1 MELGVGW
8 RELVMYEPAVEA
20 LGKEAQ
26 VVAKEVLMTHYFA
39 DHVDEVQE
47 AVALLVSS
55 WGESSVVHHVR
66 SL

>member
-1 MELGVGW
+1 MALGVGW
-8 RELVMYEPAVEA
+8 KELVIYERAVEA

-26 VVAKEVLMTHYFA
+26 AVAKEVSMTHYFP
-39 DHVDEVQE
+39 DHVDEAQE

-55 WGESSVVHHVR
+55 RGESSVVHHVR